1 MIIRAAPLDLSTSFA
16 RSLFRPAP
24 IYPSYTSPLSLSIP
38 PRYSS
43 FSSREFSLDD
53 RFESNSYSLE
63 RYFLSLIVRVKVFFQ
78 EIFSQQK
85 KKRKSTGEKN
95 WRFCDEKRGAE
106 REMGE
111 TVPLKS
117 LFDSSRFI
125 TIDPRSFLKCPL
137 KAVQMLW
144 MGSPTHWPIFFSY
157 AYYVFAGIAALAYLQ
172 FWIGQWDERIKR
184 GLKIILFFTRR
195 YLENRKAY
203 RDNSKRVSKWKVR
216 RF

>member
-85 KKRKSTGEKN
+85 KKENRQEKKIE
-95 WRFCDEKRGAE
+95 D
-106 REMGE
+106 
-111 TVPLKS
+111 
-117 LFDSSRFI
+117 
-125 TIDPRSFLKCPL
+125 
-137 KAVQMLW
+137 
-144 MGSPTHWPIFFSY
+144 
-157 AYYVFAGIAALAYLQ
+157 FA
-172 FWIGQWDERIKR
+172 
-184 GLKIILFFTRR
+184 TRR
-195 YLENRKAY
+195 EELREKWG
-203 RDNSKRVSKWKVR
+203 KRCH
-216 RF
+216 